1 MCAGFVDD
9 ILIYSPSLEAHIQ
22 HLQQVFDI
30 IQANHFSIKLSKCI
44 FAQRQL
50 EYLGHVIT
58 AAGVAT
64 KPTKITAVTNWPVP
78 VNLKQLRGFLGLT
91 GYYRRFIKNYGMLSK
106 PLTTLL
112 KKGTPFQWTSQT
124 QAAFDLL
131 KSALVQAPVLAV
143 PDYSKQ
149 FVIETDASDL
159 GIGAVLMQDF
169 HPISYLS
176 KPLSDK
182 NKALSTYE
190 KECMAL
196 LLAVDKWRSYLVG
209 QEFIIRTDHR
219 SLLFLTKQRAT
230 TKLQQKA
237 LLKLMDLNFK
247 IQYKQGATNSAADA
261 LSRNPD
267 PMADPVAALS
277 SPTPT
282 WLERLKEG
290 YETDPQCLQLLTEL
304 CLASPNDKG
313 YSLVDGII
321 KFHGRVWVGSNQ
333 LAQQHIL
340 QALHASGIGGHSGIQ
355 ATYHRVK
362 SLFAWPKL
370 KETVTQFVQACTVCQ
385 QAKVEHVRLPGLLQ
399 PLPVPDRA
407 WKVVSLDFIEGL
419 PKSQGYDTIL
429 VVIDKFSKYSHFL
442 PLAHP
447 FSALSVAHLYFNNVY
462 KLHGLPEALLSDRDR
477 IFTSTLWKELFK
489 LTDTQLLMS
498 SSYHPQT
505 DGQTERLNQCLEAFL
520 RCSLHSCPKQWH
532 KWIPL
537 AEYWYNTAF
546 HSALGCSPFEALY
559 GHPPRH
565 FGITNPQDRTV
576 PDLAAWLKDRN
587 LLTNLLHQQLLRA
600 QQRMKHQADA
610 KRSERAF
617 NVGDLVYLKLQ
628 PHIQTSVASRSNHK
642 LSFRY
647 YRPFKVIQKVGAVA
661 YKLDLPAS
669 AQIPVVHVSLLKRH
683 IPSTTPVSPDLS
695 SVATDE
701 TVPTSPLLVLDPGS
715 GEAQL
720 FHRSWCAG
728 ILSLNSKPGKMRTIL
743 VAGFRQ
749 HQLGVKLL
757 LKRRG
762 VS

>member
-1 MCAGFVDD
+1 M
-9 ILIYSPSLEAHIQ
+9 
-22 HLQQVFDI
+22 
-30 IQANHFSIKLSKCI
+30 
-44 FAQRQL
+44 
-50 EYLGHVIT
+50 T
-58 AAGVAT
+58 
-64 KPTKITAVTNWPVP
+64 
-78 VNLKQLRGFLGLT
+78 
-91 GYYRRFIKNYGMLSK
+91 
-106 PLTTLL
+106 
-112 KKGTPFQWTSQT
+112 
-124 QAAFDLL
+124 
-131 KSALVQAPVLAV
+131 
-143 PDYSKQ
+143 
-149 FVIETDASDL
+149 
-159 GIGAVLMQDF
+159 
-169 HPISYLS
+169 
-176 KPLSDK
+176 
-182 NKALSTYE
+182 
-190 KECMAL
+190 
-196 LLAVDKWRSYLVG
+196 
-209 QEFIIRTDHR
+209 
-219 SLLFLTKQRAT
+219 
-230 TKLQQKA
+230 
-237 LLKLMDLNFK
+237 
-247 IQYKQGATNSAADA
+247 
-261 LSRNPD
+261 
-267 PMADPVAALS
+267 
-277 SPTPT
+277 
-282 WLERLKEG
+282 
-290 YETDPQCLQLLTEL
+290 
-304 CLASPNDKG
+304 
-313 YSLVDGII
+313 
-321 KFHGRVWVGSNQ
+321 
-333 LAQQHIL
+333 
-340 QALHASGIGGHSGIQ
+340 
-355 ATYHRVK
+355 

-520 RCSLHSCPKQWH
+520 RCSVHSCPKQWH

-565 FGITNPQDRTV
+565 FGITNPQDCTV

-600 QQRMKHQADA
+600 QQRMSHQADA

-647 YRPFKVIQKVGAVA
+647 YGPFKVIQKVGAVA

-669 AQIPVVHVSLLKRH
+669 AQIHPVVHVSLLKCH

-701 TVPTSPLLVLDPGS
+701 TVPTSPLLVLDRQLRLRGGS
-715 GEAQL
+715 AIPQIMVRWDSVSQL
-720 FHRSWCAG
+720 QTWEDENDLRRRFPTAPAWGQAASKAAG
-728 ILSLNSKPGKMRTIL
+728 SVMTSAPL
-743 VAGFRQ
+743 VG
-749 HQLGVKLL
+749 
-757 LKRRG
+757 
-762 VS
+762 